1 MSEFFADPAVDGDNS
16 RTTDD
21 DNPTTGLGNGGFWT
35 RLVPMFR
42 NVVAIANFV
51 REKAVDVAQQ
61 SQVASNAAVT
71 AVNAANSATAKATIM
86 DTNAIV
92 QGAVDGSKLLRIDV
106 STLIPANTTTV
117 LQAPATGGVI
127 ATVAVVDQRI
137 AASSESSAQLAR
149 QQATALSI

>member
-1 MSEFFADPAVDGDNS
+1 MSEFFADPAVGGDNS

-42 NVVAIANFV
+42 NVVAIAKFV
-51 REKAVDVAQQ
+51 LDKASDVAQQ

-92 QGAVDGSKLLRIDV
+92 QGAADGSKLLRIDV
-106 STLIPANTTTV
+106 STLIPTNRTV
-117 LQAPATGGVI
+117 TLQAPATNGVI
-127 ATVAVVDQRI
+127 ATI
-137 AASSESSAQLAR
+137 AAVDERITAASTSSTQRAR
-149 QQATALSI
+149 RQATALSL